1 MSQEVLM
8 DSSNMNIIND
18 GSVIIADD
26 AEIFV
31 PLEKIKVEADKAK
44 YEKLKNFVTFTDN
57 VLFNDNL
64 NEVIIKSNLVE
75 YEREKELNILF

>member
-1 MSQEVLM
+1 MKFFKLLLYLILSSLLSFNSMSQEVLM

-44 YEKLKNFVTFTDN
+44 CF
-57 VLFNDNL
+57 
-64 NEVIIKSNLVE
+64 I
-75 YEREKELNILF
+75 